1 MSELKFQIAKL
12 RNSKKLSGAEFAAM
26 LTESSGKKY
35 SRSHVNNWEQG
46 QGIKGED
53 IVNICKC
60 FHVTADSLLFK
71 GPLEHRSDE
80 QTIVDAAA
88 FTGLSHKALTVLHD
102 LHKLGYNADALNAL
116 LERISFYRTVLA
128 DVEQA
133 LYCLNRLPDEGYTPS
148 PEEGEAAIL
157 LRQKGW
163 IPLDPE
169 SAYRTIADRAGA
181 SMQLELGFIKSELE
195 SDTMKKHTEIDNQC
209 FIDVLAERQTL
220 RKEDS

>member
-1 MSELKFQIAKL
+1 MSELKFQIAEL
-12 RNSKKLSGAEFAAM
+12 RNSLKLSGEAFAAK

-35 SRSHVNNWEQG
+35 TRSSINNWEQG

-60 FHVTADSLLFK
+60 FHVTADSLLFP
-71 GPLEHRSDE
+71 GPMIFRSDE

-88 FTGLSHKALTVLHD
+88 FTGLSHKALSVLHD
-102 LHKLGYNADALNAL
+102 LHKLGYNANALNTL

-133 LYCLNRLPDEGYTPS
+133 LDCLERLPDEGYTPS
-148 PEEGEAAIL
+148 PEELKAAVL
-157 LRQKGW
+157 LRQNGW

-169 SAYRTIADRAGA
+169 SAYRTITDRAGT

-195 SDTMKKHTEIDNQC
+195 SDTMKKHTETDNKC
-209 FIDVLAERQTL
+209 FIVMLAERQAL
-220 RKEDS
+220 HKEDS

>member
-1 MSELKFQIAKL
+1 MSELKFQIVEL
-12 RNSKKLSGAEFAAM
+12 RKREKLSGEAFAAK

-35 SRSHVNNWEQG
+35 SRSSVNNWEQG

-60 FHVTADSLLFK
+60 FQVSADSLLFR
-71 GPLEHRSDE
+71 GPLKHRSDE

-102 LHKLGYNADALNAL
+102 LHKLGYNADALNTL

-133 LYCLNRLPDEGYTPS
+133 VDCLDRLPDEGYTPS
-148 PEEGEAAIL
+148 PEEGEAAVL
-157 LRQKGW
+157 LRKKGW

-169 SAYRTIADRAGA
+169 SAYRTIADRAGT
-181 SMQLELGFIKSELE
+181 SMQLELSFIKSELE

-209 FIDVLAERQTL
+209 FVDMLAERQAL
-220 RKEDS
+220 LKEDS